1 MSSCVLLI
9 WNYIPKLELVKL
21 FHIYP
26 AIQTVGRRNWRSDLE
41 PVGICISKGESTVLR
56 RDI

>member
-1 MSSCVLLI
+1 LGVYTYKI
-9 WNYIPKLELVKL
+9 IAEGIIKVNDKAEIA
-21 FHIYP
+21 